1 MKLTNLIKYKL
12 NEAVDET
19 VYNNG
24 IKIVSKLKEAGFK
37 DTFFVG
43 GWVRDKLLGLDTAK
57 DIDIATE
64 AKPEQVKEVFKGEH
78 FIEVGESFNI
88 VMVVLDGETFEIAT
102 FRSDD
107 YRIPKTVK
115 RIK

>member
-1 MKLTNLIKYKL
+1 MKLNNLVNYKL
-12 NEAVDET
+12 TEAVNET

-24 IKIVSKLKEAGFK
+24 IKIVSKLKNAGYK

-43 GWVRDKLLGLDTAK
+43 GWVRDKLLNLDTAK

-64 AKPEQVKEVFKGEH
+64 AKPEQVKEVFAGEK
-78 FIEVGESFNI
+78 FIEIGEAFNI

-107 YRIPKTVK
+107 YRIPKTVR